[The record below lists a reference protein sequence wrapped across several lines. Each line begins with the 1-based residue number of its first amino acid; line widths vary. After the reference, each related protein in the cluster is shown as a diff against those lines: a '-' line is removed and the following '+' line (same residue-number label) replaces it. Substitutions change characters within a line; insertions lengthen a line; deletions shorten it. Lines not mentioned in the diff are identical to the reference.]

1 MSEHESVW
9 RATAALP
16 SHPPLPGDLE
26 VDVAVIGGGITG
38 LTTALLLQRDGARVA
53 LLEARRIGSGTTG
66 GTTGKLTSQ
75 HALTY
80 ASLLERH
87 GEGRARVYAEANQQ
101 AIGTVAGL
109 VVELGIDCQLTR
121 APAYV
126 YALDPSGRG
135 DLEAEH
141 EAATSLGLPS
151 SLVDEIDLSLPVAGA
166 LRFDDQA
173 HLHPG
178 RYLAGLASAFVDA
191 GGTIAEGTRAMG
203 VEEGDGTVAVHTERG
218 TVTAGHAVVATL
230 LPITDRGGF
239 FAKARPT
246 RGYGIAVRLASGGI
260 DGMHIDL
267 GSTRSTRPWDDD
279 GRPGVIVVGETH
291 ETGQEEHTPARWGE
305 LERWARDHFDVESI
319 AYRWSAQDF
328 SPADDLPYVGRSP
341 RAERTLVATG
351 MRKWGLTNG
360 TAAAQILTDLVAG
373 RDNPWAEAFDATRIG
388 GTAVVKD
395 LVQDNLQ
402 VGKELVGGYLE
413 RLTAGAVDHLAP
425 GEGGLAKVDGHTVG
439 AYRDPSGQVHAVSA
453 TCTHMGC
460 TLQWNRAETS
470 WDCPCHGS
478 RFDCE
483 GTVLEG
489 PAVRALDRVELA
501 QEPEAG

>member
-9 RATAALP
+9 RATASLP
-16 SHPPLPGDLE
+16 TFPPLDGDRQA
-26 VDVAVIGGGITG
+26 DVAVIGGGLTG

-53 LLEARRIGSGTTG
+53 LVEARRIGAGTTG

-80 ASLLERH
+80 ASMVAQH
-87 GEGRARVYAEANQQ
+87 GEERARAYADANQQ

-109 VVELGIDCQLTR
+109 VVELRIDCQLTR

-126 YALDPSGRG
+126 YALEAADRAK
-135 DLEAEH
+135 LEAEH
-141 EAATSLGLPS
+141 DAARRLGLPS
-151 SLVDEIDLSLPVAGA
+151 HLTDATDLPLPVEAA

-178 RYLAGLASAFVDA
+178 AYLAGLAAAFVDA
-191 GGTIAEGTRAMG
+191 GGTLAEGTRAMG
-203 VEEGDGTVAVHTERG
+203 IEEDGDSVQVHTEHG
-218 TVTAGHAVVATL
+218 TVSAQHAVVATL
-230 LPITDRGGF
+230 LPIADRGGF

-260 DGMHIDL
+260 DGMHIDV
-267 GSTRSTRPWDDD
+267 GSTRSTRPWDDA

-291 ETGQEEHTPARWGE
+291 ETGDEEHTPARWGE
-305 LERWARDHFDVESI
+305 LERWVREHFDVASI
-319 AYRWSAQDF
+319 EYRWSAQDF
-328 SPADDLPYVGRSP
+328 TTVDDLPYVGRSP
-341 RAERTLVATG
+341 RSERILVATG

-373 RDNPWAEAFDATRIG
+373 RDNPWQEAFDASRIG
-388 GTAVVKD
+388 GASAVKD

-402 VGKELVGGYLE
+402 VGKELVGGYVG
-413 RLTAGAVDHLAP
+413 RLAAGAVDHLGP

-478 RFDCE
+478 RFDRE
-483 GTVLEG
+483 GAVLEG
-489 PAVRALDRVELA
+489 PAVRALDRIELD
-501 QEPEAG
+501 QVPEAG

>member
-9 RATAALP
+9 RATA
-16 SHPPLPGDLE
+16 PLPTFAPLGGDLQ
-26 VDVAVIGGGITG
+26 VDVAVVGGGITG
-38 LTTALLLQRDGARVA
+38 LTTALMLQGDGARVA
-53 LLEARRIGSGTTG
+53 LVEARRIGAGTTG
-66 GTTGKLTSQ
+66 GTTGKVTSQ

-80 ASLLERH
+80 ATLVEQH
-87 GEGRARVYAEANQQ
+87 GEERARAYADANQQ

-121 APAYV
+121 APAFV
-126 YALDPSGRG
+126 YASDAGG
-135 DLEAEH
+135 CAELEAEH
-141 EAATSLGLPS
+141 EAALALGLPAR
-151 SLVDEIDLSLPVAGA
+151 LTDEVDLPFPVELA

-178 RYLAGLASAFVDA
+178 AYLAGLATAFVE
-191 GGTIAEGTRAMG
+191 GGGVLADRTRAMG
-203 VEEGDGTVAVHTERG
+203 IEEADASVEVHTEHGTVA
-218 TVTAGHAVVATL
+218 AGHVVVATL
-230 LPITDRGGF
+230 LPIADRGGF

-260 DGMHIDL
+260 DGMHIDV

-305 LERWARDHFDVESI
+305 LERWVRERFEVDSI

-328 SPADDLPYVGRSP
+328 TSVDELPYVGRSP
-341 RAERTLVATG
+341 RSERVLVATG

-373 RDNPWAEAFDATRIG
+373 RDNPWHEAFDATRIG
-388 GTAVVKD
+388 GAASVKD

-402 VGKELVGGYLE
+402 VGRELVDGYVG
-413 RLTAGAVDHLAP
+413 RVTAGAVDHLAP

-478 RFDCE
+478 RFDTG

-501 QEPEAG
+501 KEPEGR

>member
-9 RATAALP
+9 RATAPLP
-16 SHPPLPGDLE
+16 AYPPLTGDLD

-38 LTTALLLQRDGARVA
+38 LTTALMLQRDGARVA
-53 LLEARRIGSGTTG
+53 LVEARRIGAGTTG

-75 HALTY
+75 HSLTY
-80 ASLLERH
+80 ASLVDRH
-87 GEGRARVYAEANQQ
+87 GEERAGAYAEANQQ
-101 AIGTVAGL
+101 AVGTVAGL

-126 YALDPSGRG
+126 YALDGSDRAAV
-135 DLEAEH
+135 EAEH
-141 EAATSLGLPS
+141 EAALRLGLPS
-151 SLVDEIDLSLPVAGA
+151 SLTEQLDLPLSVELA

-178 RYLAGLASAFVDA
+178 RYLGGLAEAFVA
-191 GGTIAEGTRAMG
+191 GGGTLAEGTRAMG
-203 VEEGDGTVAVHTERG
+203 VEEGDGSVAVRTDQG
-218 TVTAGHAVVATL
+218 TVTADHAVVATL

-260 DGMHIDL
+260 GGMHIDV

-279 GRPGVIVVGETH
+279 GRPGIIVVGETH

-305 LERWARDHFDVESI
+305 LERWAREHFDVDSM

-341 RAERTLVATG
+341 RSERILVATG

-373 RDNPWAEAFDATRIG
+373 RDNPWAEAFDATRVG
-388 GTAVVKD
+388 GAAAVKD

-413 RLTAGAVDHLAP
+413 RLTAGAVDHLGP
-425 GEGGLAKVDGHTVG
+425 GEGGLAKVDGQTVG
-439 AYRDPSGQVHAVSA
+439 AYRDPSGEVHAVSA

-478 RFDCE
+478 RFDCD

-489 PAVRALDRVELA
+489 PAVRALDRVELT
-501 QEPEAG
+501 QDPDAG

>member
-1 MSEHESVW
+1 MSQHESVW
-9 RATAALP
+9 RATASLP
-16 SHPPLPGDLE
+16 AFPPLDGDME
-26 VDVAVIGGGITG
+26 VDVVVVGGGITG
-38 LTTALLLQRDGARVA
+38 LSTALLLQRDGARVA
-53 LLEARRIGSGTTG
+53 LVEARRIGAGTTG

-75 HALTY
+75 HSLTY
-80 ASLLERH
+80 ASLIARH
-87 GEGRARVYAEANQQ
+87 GEERARAYADANQQ

-121 APAYV
+121 APAFV
-126 YALDPSGRG
+126 YTLDPADRA

-141 EAATSLGLPS
+141 EAALRLGLPS
-151 SLVDEIDLSLPVAGA
+151 SLTEDVDLPLPVELA
-166 LRFDDQA
+166 LRFEDQA

-178 RYLAGLASAFVDA
+178 AYLAGLAASFVEG
-191 GGTIAEGTRAMG
+191 GGTLAEGTRAMG
-203 VEEGDGTVAVHTERG
+203 IEEADGSVAVHTEHG
-218 TVTAGHAVVATL
+218 TVTAEHAVVATL
-230 LPITDRGGF
+230 LPIADRGGF

-260 DGMHIDL
+260 DGMHIDV
-267 GSTRSTRPWDDD
+267 GSTRSTRPWDDG

-305 LERWARDHFDVESI
+305 LERWARQHFDVASI
-319 AYRWSAQDF
+319 EYRWSAQDF
-328 SPADDLPYVGRSP
+328 TSVDDLPYVGRSP
-341 RAERTLVATG
+341 RSERTLVATG

-360 TAAAQILTDLVAG
+360 TAAAQILADLVAG
-373 RDNPWAEAFDATRIG
+373 RDNPWHEAFDATRIG
-388 GTAVVKD
+388 GASAVKD

-402 VGKELVGGYLE
+402 VGKELVGGYVE
-413 RLTAGAVDHLAP
+413 RLSAVAVDHLGP

-439 AYRDPSGQVHAVSA
+439 AYRDASGQVHAVSA

-478 RFDCE
+478 RFDCD

-501 QEPEAG
+501 QEPDGD